1 MELVEGDDLRT
12 RFQQGR
18 PSLMQAMRIGAQV
31 ASALDCAHA
40 RGIVHRD
47 LKPENIMVANDG
59 SAKLMDFGI
68 AYVMQEGG
76 KDESR
81 KNTVVGTPVYMA
93 PEQIK
98 GEQIDGR
105 TDIYALGVVL
115 FECFCGRLPF
125 DPDAAMFHN
134 VNTPPPDPLLYRP
147 ELAPELAEL
156 VLKCLEK
163 SPENRP
169 QKASEIQRTLMKIG
183 SRIASGAKGGR
194 IPSAP

>member
-1 MELVEGDDLRT
+1 
-12 RFQQGR
+12 
-18 PSLMQAMRIGAQV
+18 MRIGAQV

-76 KDESR
+76 KGESR

-98 GEQIDGR
+98 GEPIDGR

-134 VNTPPPDPLLYRP
+134 VSTLPPDPLLYRP
-147 ELAPELAEL
+147 ELDPELAAL

-169 QKASEIQRTLMKIG
+169 QKASDIQRTLMKIG
-183 SRIASGAKGGR
+183 SRIAAGAKGARGASR
-194 IPSAP
+194 P